1 MGTLTDAKVIYGGSA
16 TAGGF
21 SNEEVIVPV
30 IYDFAAD
37 AGEIEDNIVLT
48 AGADLLVL
56 DYWMVVQTTIV
67 GVGVNVD
74 LGVGAGGVEIH
85 SDLDG
90 PTLVETAG
98 ANVFVAD
105 AAMTPLYVPA
115 TGTIQLGI
123 ETAAITAGKFTMYFK
138 IRKV

>member
-1 MGTLTDAKVIYGGSA
+1 MGTLVDAKVVYGTAA

-21 SNEEVIVPV
+21 SNEDSIIEV

-37 AGEIEDNIVLT
+37 GGEIEDNIVLT
-48 AGADLLVL
+48 AGADMLIL
-56 DYWMVVQTTIV
+56 DYHSVVETTVV
-67 GVGVNVD
+67 GVGVNID

-90 PTLVETAG
+90 PTWVETTG

-105 AAMTPLYVPA
+105 AAMSPLYVPA
-115 TGTIQLGI
+115 AGTIQMGV
-123 ETAAITAGKFTMYFK
+123 ETAAITAGKFKMVFRV
-138 IRKV
+138 RKV

>member
-1 MGTLTDAKVIYGGSA
+1 MGTLTDAKVLYGASA

-21 SNEEVIVPV
+21 SNEEIWVPV

-37 AGEIEDNIVLT
+37 GGEIEDNIVLT
-48 AGADLLVL
+48 AGADLLIL
-56 DYWMVVQTTIV
+56 DYYSEVQTTIV
-67 GVGVNVD
+67 GVGANID
-74 LGVGAGGVEIH
+74 LGVGAGGVEIL

-98 ANVFVAD
+98 ANVFVAA
-105 AAMTPLYVPA
+105 AAMTPLYVPSA
-115 TGTIQLGI
+115 GTIQMGV

-138 IRKV
+138 VKKV